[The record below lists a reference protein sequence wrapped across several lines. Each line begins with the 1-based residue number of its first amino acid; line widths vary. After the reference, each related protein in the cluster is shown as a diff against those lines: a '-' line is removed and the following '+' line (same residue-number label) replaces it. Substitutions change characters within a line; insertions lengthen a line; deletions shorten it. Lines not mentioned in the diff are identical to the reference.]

1 MRSKPTKAA
10 AAAINAKDHGRHIFI
25 YNNLLTN
32 QVIYSLT
39 QSMQQSMLT
48 SKCQNN
54 HALKQLAYF
63 GKKSVPAKLRKD
75 VWAPLITVTFPYNNQ
90 GLDAFHKLREY
101 RRIRDVTWYMD
112 VEGVPQEKKRR
123 KRALMNQKAASIAD
137 LAAILHKQENFG
149 RETAA
154 EAEKVKEEQQAKI
167 AEEQRQVES
176 ELKEFAERARSGEP
190 AELETKIED
199 LTAHMLGQKFP
210 NQPPPGERR
219 KENMAKQILRLRQLK
234 NSLKRAEEAVQD
246 GSVSEV
252 AKNRV
257 ERRRISRALSGQAPK
272 QILHE
277 QDVIKGSW
285 PPPRFGR
292 RRILSLP
299 KSVNY
304 FTSEGVKVAWSNF
317 MDAEFAE
324 SWPEAVQHTH
334 MGITRHTA
342 ADPDLPPEMEPRV
355 RRHSPMHEAEVER
368 VKEEIEQRKRE
379 AAEER
384 EKKTNA
390 AKNNGSGWNLVRRLR
405 ARLSP

>member
-1 MRSKPTKAA
+1 MRTKSTKAA
-10 AAAINAKDHGRHIFI
+10 IAVKKADGHGRHIFI

-39 QSMQQSMLT
+39 QSMQ
-48 SKCQNN
+48 NN

-63 GKKSVPAKLRKD
+63 GKKSVPATLRKD
-75 VWAPLITVTFPYNNQ
+75 VWAPLISVTFPRNNQ
-90 GLDAFHKLREY
+90 GLDAFRKLREY
-101 RRIRDVTWYMD
+101 RRIRDVTWD
-112 VEGVPQEKKRR
+112 KDAEGMPLEKKRR
-123 KRALMNQKAASIAD
+123 KKALMNQKAASIAD
-137 LAAILHKQENFG
+137 LAAILHKQEIIG

-154 EAEKVKEEQQAKI
+154 KAEQVREEQQAKA

-176 ELKEFAERARSGEP
+176 ELRELAKRAQNGEP
-190 AELETKIED
+190 AELEAKIED

-210 NQPPPGERR
+210 NQPSPGERR
-219 KENMAKQILRLRQLK
+219 KENIAKQILRLRQLR
-234 NSLKRAEEAVQD
+234 NSIKRADETVQD

-257 ERRRISRALSGQAPK
+257 ERRRISRALSGQEPK
-272 QILHE
+272 QILHD
-277 QDVIKGSW
+277 QDLIKGSW
-285 PPPRFGR
+285 PPPHFGR

-299 KSVNY
+299 KKVNY
-304 FTSEGVKVAWSNF
+304 YTSEGVKVAWSNV

-342 ADPDLPPEMEPRV
+342 ANPDLPPRMEPKV
-355 RRHSPMHEAEVER
+355 RHRSPMHEAEVEGR
-368 VKEEIEQRKRE
+368 KEEIKQSKRE
-379 AAEER
+379 AAEE
-384 EKKTNA
+384 EKKANA
-390 AKNNGSGWNLVRRLR
+390 ATDNEPGWNLVRRLR